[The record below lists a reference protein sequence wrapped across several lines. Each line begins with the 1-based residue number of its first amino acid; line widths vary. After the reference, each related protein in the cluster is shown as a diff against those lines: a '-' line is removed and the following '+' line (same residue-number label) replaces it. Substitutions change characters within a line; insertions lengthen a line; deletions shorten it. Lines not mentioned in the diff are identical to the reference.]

1 MPSRVEPC
9 GLNQMYALRYGTMPI
24 VRNIGGLKDT
34 VVDMGDYQGFGI
46 RFNEASVWDV
56 TYSVGRAIDLYYNKK
71 AQMKEMIGF
80 MMKIDHSWE
89 TSAQQYIS
97 LYQSLK

>member
-1 MPSRVEPC
+1 
-9 GLNQMYALRYGTMPI
+9 LNQMYALRYGTMPI
-24 VRNIGGLKDT
+24 VRNVGGLRDT
-34 VVDMGDYQGFGI
+34 IVDMGDHQGFGI
-46 RFNEASVWDV
+46 RFNEATVWDV

-71 AQMKEMIGF
+71 AQMKEMIEF

-89 TSAQQYIS
+89 TSAKKYLE

>member
-1 MPSRVEPC
+1 
-9 GLNQMYALRYGTMPI
+9 
-24 VRNIGGLKDT
+24 
-34 VVDMGDYQGFGI
+34 
-46 RFNEASVWDV
+46 V
-56 TYSVGRAIDLYYNKK
+56 TYSVGRAIDLYYNRK
-71 AQMKEMIGF
+71 AQMKEMIEF